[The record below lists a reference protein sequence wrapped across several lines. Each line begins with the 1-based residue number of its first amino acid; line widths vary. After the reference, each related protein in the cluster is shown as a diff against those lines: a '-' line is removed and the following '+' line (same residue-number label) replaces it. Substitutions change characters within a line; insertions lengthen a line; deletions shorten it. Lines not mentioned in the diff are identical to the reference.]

1 MRAPHLQS
9 PPDTARQALANA
21 FLKRSIDLLARLSAR
36 APSEVLD
43 AALASPT
50 DAGGLALL
58 LSDLATLDL
67 NLDSADPLAEAMARG
82 VTVKQDLLLKA
93 GGALT
98 STQVAQALGITR
110 QGVDKRRVRGTLL
123 AIPSGSGDYLYPACQ
138 FTETGVIDHLDDV
151 LKAMQVES
159 PWTRL
164 SFLLSPAPALGGRTV
179 LEALTGGDVAKSL
192 SLAAAFGEQGA

>member
-1 MRAPHLQS
+1 MRAAHS
-9 PPDTARQALANA
+9 RSTPDSARQALANA
-21 FLKRSIDLLARLSAR
+21 FLKRSMDLLVRLSAR

-82 VTVKQDLLLKA
+82 ITVKQDLLQKA

-110 QGVDKRRVRGTLL
+110 QGVDKRRTRGTLL

-138 FTETGVIDHLDDV
+138 FTETGVIHHLDEV

-159 PWTRL
+159 PWMRL

-179 LEALTGGDVAKSL
+179 LEALTAGDIAKSL

>member
-1 MRAPHLQS
+1 MRVQT

-21 FLKRSIDLLARLSAR
+21 FLKRSISLLTRLSAR

-82 VTVKQDLLLKA
+82 VTAKQELLRNA

-110 QGVDKRRVRGTLL
+110 QGVDKRRVRGMLL
-123 AIPSGSGDYLYPACQ
+123 AVPSGSGDYLYPACQ
-138 FTETGVIDHLDDV
+138 FTETGVIDHLDEV

-159 PWTRL
+159 PWMRL

-179 LEALTGGDVAKSL
+179 LEALAGGDIAKSL